1 MTGECRLCGKEANL
15 LNSHIIPR
23 FVIRWIK
30 ETSATGFL
38 RGAEDPDTRIQDYHE
53 ELLCEDCEMVFSN
66 FEREF
71 ASNIFYPHINKDR
84 ATFEYGEWLKK
95 FVMSV
100 SWRLV
105 VSDLSKVDEL
115 ESFHRDAIYDAEEIW
130 RDILAGNLSLA
141 ADPFTHHIFFL
152 DDVVPDETAEDL
164 PDNWEFYI
172 NRGIDGTSVF
182 GNRTA
187 IYFKFPQIICISC
200 IQPPEDS
207 ELKDTKIEQ
216 TGEIGPPQV
225 MGPDW
230 GTFLINRAEK
240 VSSRDVSESEQEKIK
255 ERMLDNLERVA
266 KSESLKAH
274 RKRKERELANH
285 NPLDYLNDDCPIC
298 HTRHDL
304 VEFLPPRP
312 LMREELERMGDK
324 NELVEGIFMEGEL
337 AIDGVSEDAAPT
349 FILSTINWTKIVSL
363 YPDVGWVVESQ
374 INHPEDVDPR
384 EIGQRATEETRRGY
398 TEWVREQTE

>member
-1 MTGECRLCGKEANL
+1 MCGREAEL

-53 ELLCEDCEMVFSN
+53 ELLCEDCEMVFSD

-71 ASNIFYPHINKDR
+71 ASNIFYPYINKNT
-84 ATFEYGEWLKK
+84 ATFEYGERLQK

-100 SWRLV
+100 SWRLI
-105 VSDLSKVDEL
+105 VSELSEVGEM
-115 ESFHRDAIYDAEEIW
+115 EPYHRDAIYDAEEIW
-130 RDILAGNLSLA
+130 RDILNGNLSLS

-164 PDNWEFYI
+164 PNKWEFYI
-172 NRGIDGTSVF
+172 NRGIDGTPVF
-182 GNRTA
+182 GNQTA
-187 IYFKFPQIICISC
+187 IYFKFTQIICISC
-200 IQPPEDS
+200 IQPLEDS

-216 TGEIGPPQV
+216 TGEIAPPQE

-230 GTFLINRAEK
+230 GTFLVNRAEK
-240 VSSRDVSESEQEKIK
+240 VTSRDVSESEQEKIK

-266 KSESLKAH
+266 ESESLKAYI
-274 RKRKERELANH
+274 KRKERELANH
-285 NPLDYLNDDCPIC
+285 NPLDYLNEDCPIC
-298 HTRHDL
+298 HIRHDL
-304 VEFLPPRP
+304 MEFFPPRP
-312 LMREELERMGDK
+312 LMREEIERMDDK
-324 NELVEGIFMEGEL
+324 NEFSEGIYMEGEL

-349 FILSTINWTKIVSL
+349 FILSTVDWTKIVSL
-363 YPDVGWVVESQ
+363 YTDVGWIVESH
-374 INHPEDVDPR
+374 IDHPEDANPR
-384 EIGQRATEETRRGY
+384 EIGQRATEEKRQIY
-398 TEWVREQTE
+398 TE

>member
-1 MTGECRLCGKEANL
+1 MCGREAEL

-53 ELLCEDCEMVFSN
+53 ELLCEDCEMVFSD

-71 ASNIFYPHINKDR
+71 ASNIFYPYINKNT
-84 ATFEYGEWLKK
+84 ATFEYGEWLQK

-100 SWRLV
+100 SWRLI
-105 VSDLSKVDEL
+105 VSELSEVGEM
-115 ESFHRDAIYDAEEIW
+115 EPYHRDAIYDAEEIW
-130 RDILAGNLSLA
+130 RDILNGNLSLS

-164 PDNWEFYI
+164 PNKWEFYI
-172 NRGIDGTSVF
+172 NRGIDGTPVF
-182 GNRTA
+182 GNQTA

-200 IQPPEDS
+200 IQPLEDS

-216 TGEIGPPQV
+216 TGEIAPPQE

-230 GTFLINRAEK
+230 GTFLVNRAEK
-240 VSSRDVSESEQEKIK
+240 VTSRDVSESEQEKIK

-266 KSESLKAH
+266 ESESLKAYI
-274 RKRKERELANH
+274 KRKERELANH
-285 NPLDYLNDDCPIC
+285 NPLDYLNEDCPIC
-298 HTRHDL
+298 HIRHDL
-304 VEFLPPRP
+304 MEFFPPRP
-312 LMREELERMGDK
+312 LMREEIERMDDK
-324 NELVEGIFMEGEL
+324 NEFSEGIYMEGEL

-349 FILSTINWTKIVSL
+349 FILSTVDWTKIVSL
-363 YPDVGWVVESQ
+363 YTDVGWIVESHRD
-374 INHPEDVDPR
+374 HPEDANPR
-384 EIGQRATEETRRGY
+384 EIGQRATEEKRQIY
-398 TEWVREQTE
+398 TEWVRGQSE